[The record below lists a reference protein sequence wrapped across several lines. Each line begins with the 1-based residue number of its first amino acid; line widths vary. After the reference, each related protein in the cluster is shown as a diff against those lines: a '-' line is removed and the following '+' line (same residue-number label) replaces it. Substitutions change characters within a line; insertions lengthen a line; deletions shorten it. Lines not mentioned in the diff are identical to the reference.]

1 MNYKLKEIK
10 EHFDDFIEDR
20 GEEWVSE
27 NLDDLHHYAV
37 NEDYYVIGRHNAT
50 QWLGDQVFNVID
62 HIKEYEQTNFGEVTT
77 DLSEPERVVNMYAY
91 IIGEQVVAEW
101 SMLNRKWLEKWDI

>member
-27 NLDDLHHYAV
+27 NLDDLHHYAF

>member
-10 EHFDDFIEDR
+10 EHCDDFIEDR

-27 NLDDLHHYAV
+27 NLDDLHHYAF